1 MAAVSAVLRDLDAES
16 EEVDALVADLDP
28 RRWSSPTPAPG
39 WTIAHQIAHLAW
51 TDAKALIAVR
61 TPDAF
66 DDEIASALAG
76 DGDYVDEG
84 AEAGARMP
92 PDRLLETWRRQRRE
106 LGDALRA
113 VPSGTRLPWFGPP
126 MSAASMAS
134 ARLMETWAHGQDIAD
149 ALGVCRTPTGRL
161 WHVARLGVRTRDF
174 AFGVRGLAAPSEE
187 FRVEL
192 TAPDGDTWTFGPEDA
207 VQRVTGSAHHFCLLV
222 TQRVH
227 RADTDLR
234 ADGEQAGTWL
244 DIAQAFA
251 GPPGPG
257 RPRAGTRS

>member
-1 MAAVSAVLRDLDAES
+1 MAGASAVLRDLDGES

-28 RRWSSPTPAPG
+28 PRWSLPTPAPG
-39 WTIAHQIAHLAW
+39 WTIAHQIAHLVW
-51 TDAKALIAVR
+51 TDAKTLIAVR

-66 DDEIASALAG
+66 AEEVASALAG
-76 DGDYVDEG
+76 GGNYVDEG
-84 AEAGARMP
+84 AEAGARTP

-106 LGDALRA
+106 LGEALRA

-149 ALGVCRTPTGRL
+149 ALGVRRAPTGRL

-174 AFGVRGLAAPSEE
+174 AFGVRGLAAPTEE

-207 VQRVTGSAHHFCLLV
+207 AQRVTGSAHHFCLLV

-234 ADGEQAGTWL
+234 ADGEQATAWL

-257 RPRAGTRS
+257 RAREGTRQ